1 VQSDM
6 CHFRAVTVSLL
17 HLLVNWAVFTIY
29 INLLFFI
36 LTEYDSLC
44 DLHKLPEIGELQI
57 LLTLMISVL
66 VIIGYYCK

>member
-1 VQSDM
+1 MQSDM

-36 LTEYDSLC
+36 LTEYDS
-44 DLHKLPEIGELQI
+44 
-57 LLTLMISVL
+57 
-66 VIIGYYCK
+66 